1 MMPSTVH
8 EYLENP
14 KNPKHRDDLTR
25 LRTFLRDQLPDA
37 VEDLKYGMPTYSQ
50 GGDVVVAMASQKNY
64 LSLYM
69 DVELVEEHKSELGN
83 LDCGKSCI
91 RFKRVDDL
99 PLDVIATI
107 LHETVEKQAALR
119 SDG

>member
-1 MMPSTVH
+1 MAASIQD
-8 EYLENP
+8 YLDNP
-14 KNPKHRDDLTR
+14 KNPKHRDDLIR
-25 LRTFLRDQLPDA
+25 LRTFLQQQLPDA
-37 VEDLKYGMPTYSQ
+37 EEDLKYGMPTFSQ
-50 GGDVVVAMASQKNY
+50 GGDVVVSMASQKNY

-69 DVELVEEHKSELGN
+69 DVNLVEDHKSELGN

-107 LHETVEKQAALR
+107 LQETVKKQASLR
-119 SDG
+119 SEG